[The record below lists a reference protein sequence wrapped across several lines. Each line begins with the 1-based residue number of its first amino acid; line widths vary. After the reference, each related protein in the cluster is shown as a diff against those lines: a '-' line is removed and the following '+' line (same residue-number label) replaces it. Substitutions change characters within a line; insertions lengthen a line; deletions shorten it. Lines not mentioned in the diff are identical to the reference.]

1 MRDPYLYPDVD
12 VLINKDNIK
21 DQKALDQLEQDIVP
35 LRMVKLRKEGLE
47 ITSVFDIQKIHKYLF
62 SPLFT
67 WAGEFRTITM
77 YKKEPILNG
86 YSVDYTPCDY
96 ITKETNDLEK
106 KFKQIEWKL
115 LSTKEKINNICSVVQ
130 ELWQIHCFREGNTRT
145 TAIFLYF
152 LIKTVGLHINID
164 FLGKNAAYFRNAL
177 VLASLYSASKPEYLL
192 GIVKDCTTIKDLS
205 LNKYK
210 TIDGY
215 EVDKYSYTNHTVER
229 LETIKKPEDW
239 KKQWVARI
247 ALC

>member
-47 ITSVFDIQKIHKYLF
+47 ITSVFDIQKIHEYLF

-96 ITKETNDLEK
+96 IAKEMNDLEK

-164 FLGKNAAYFRNAL
+164 FLGKNAAYFRNSL

-239 KKQWVARI
+239 KK
-247 ALC
+247 